1 MIFERITLA
10 NFRQYFDRQRLEFA
24 KDRQRKV
31 TIIHGVNGAGK
42 TSFFLAINW
51 CLYGGEYIDN
61 IGELISKEAIS
72 RIKVSESVTMFVEL
86 SFLHN
91 GERYVVKRSL
101 RGIKMIDASV
111 QTDLTDEFIIVHIG
125 TDGQSE
131 QIKNPIGTINS
142 ILPSNIRSY
151 FLFDGEK
158 IDEFAK
164 PESSEQVK
172 YAICHVFKLET
183 LGRAK
188 QRLEAV
194 ASDYRRELKNL
205 SSGELSKVA
214 DQEQQAR
221 TELEC
226 CENEKQE
233 TLVEIES
240 ARKKIKD
247 IEEQLRKLQYTSMLQ
262 EKRNRITR
270 DIKQRRTELEKITS
284 LIRDIST
291 CAYSSIIRTTIKS
304 ALEILE
310 LKRGKGG
317 MPTNI
322 KRQFV
327 QDLINQKQCICGRAL
342 TENSPECMQLFSL
355 ITAAPPDSLEDDVL
369 NLSAAL
375 RMFEE
380 RSKGPTINNSVI

>member
-194 ASDYRRELKNL
+194 ASDYRRELKNYP
-205 SSGELSKVA
+205 V
-214 DQEQQAR
+214 
-221 TELEC
+221 
-226 CENEKQE
+226 EN
-233 TLVEIES
+233 
-240 ARKKIKD
+240 
-247 IEEQLRKLQYTSMLQ
+247 
-262 EKRNRITR
+262 
-270 DIKQRRTELEKITS
+270 
-284 LIRDIST
+284 
-291 CAYSSIIRTTIKS
+291 
-304 ALEILE
+304 
-310 LKRGKGG
+310 
-317 MPTNI
+317 
-322 KRQFV
+322 
-327 QDLINQKQCICGRAL
+327 
-342 TENSPECMQLFSL
+342 
-355 ITAAPPDSLEDDVL
+355 
-369 NLSAAL
+369 
-375 RMFEE
+375 
-380 RSKGPTINNSVI
+380 